1 MLPTTINFLPHFS
14 IEKILKITIINV
26 FFVICYEFV
35 QMYGYEEGFSVS
47 HASATYTMPFLM
59 DVMWFIYDLILIINF
74 LTSMK

>member
-26 FFVICYEFV
+26 FFVISYEFV

-59 DVMWFIYDLILIINF
+59 DVICDLYMIWYW
-74 LTSMK
+74 